1 MNQERLM
8 KVLLSPHISEKS
20 TRLADKNNQVTFK
33 VLPNATK
40 QEVKTA
46 VELLFKVKVTGVQ
59 VMNVKGKKKRFAQTI
74 GRRKDWKKAYV
85 TLREGDDIDFLEAE
99 SA

>member
-8 KVLLSPHISEKS
+8 NILLAPHVSEKT
-20 TRLADKNNQVTFK
+20 TRLADSSNQVAFK
-33 VLPNATK
+33 ILPNATK
-40 QEVKTA
+40 QEVKEA

-59 VMNVKGKKKRFAQTI
+59 VLNVKGKKRRFAHTI

-85 TLREGDDIDFLEAE
+85 TLQEGDDIDFLGAD

>member
-8 KVLLSPHISEKS
+8 NILLSPHVSEKT
-20 TRLADKNNQVTFK
+20 TRLADSSNQVAFK
-33 VLPNATK
+33 ILPNATK
-40 QEVKTA
+40 QEVKEA

-59 VMNVKGKKKRFAQTI
+59 VLNVKGKKRRFAQTV
-74 GRRKDWKKAYV
+74 GRRKNWKKAYV
-85 TLREGDDIDFLEAE
+85 TLQEGDDIDFLGPE

>member
-8 KVLLSPHISEKS
+8 NVLLSPHVSEKS
-20 TRLADKNNQVTFK
+20 TRLADSNNQITFK

-40 QEVKTA
+40 KEVKQA

-59 VMNVKGKKKRFAQTI
+59 VMNVKGKKRRFAQTI

-85 TLREGDDIDFLEAE
+85 TLQEGDDIDFMGAE

>member
-8 KVLLSPHISEKS
+8 SILLSPHVSEKT
-20 TRLADKNNQVTFK
+20 TRLADSSNQVAFK
-33 VLPNATK
+33 ILPNATK
-40 QEVKTA
+40 QEVKEA

-59 VMNVKGKKKRFAQTI
+59 VLNVKGKKRRFAQTV

-85 TLREGDDIDFLEAE
+85 RLVAGQDIDFAGAE
-99 SA
+99 

>member
-8 KVLLSPHISEKS
+8 NILLSPHVSEKT
-20 TRLADKNNQVTFK
+20 TRLADSSNQVAFK
-33 VLPNATK
+33 ILPNATK
-40 QEVKTA
+40 QEVKEA

-59 VMNVKGKKKRFAQTI
+59 VLNVKGKKRRFAQTV

-85 TLREGDDIDFLEAE
+85 TLQEGDDIDFLGAE